1 MLLPWHVSLLQS
13 CANMRIALK
22 HIATLRTHWIQRR
35 KKAEQRVVQKAEL
48 KAVQRAEQKAEQRAE
63 LKAEKRE

>member
-22 HIATLRTHWIQRR
+22 HIATLRTHWIQLK
-35 KKAEQRVVQKAEL
+35 KKAEQR
-48 KAVQRAEQKAEQRAE
+48 AVKRAVQRAE